1 MSGGGCVL
9 RSVNRFAALNE
20 PHGFAQSLAAE
31 RGKSAEQFSR
41 SIVFAD
47 GDAFLQKDIPGVHL
61 FHGAHDRHARFLIA
75 VEHRPLY
82 RGRAAVFRQQRSVN
96 IDHPFRENGEK
107 LVGKDLPER
116 GGHAEI
122 GFKRG
127 DCFQP
132 VARHLFELQYG
143 NAEFGSSDFQRR
155 RCERV
160 SSSDGFVRSGDDCRD
175 IVFRGER
182 GKHFRRKIRRPHENY
197 FQSAHSSFRSLHL
210 EV

>member
-1 MSGGGCVL
+1 M

-20 PHGFAQSLAAE
+20 PHGFAQRFAAKYRKPVE
-31 RGKSAEQFSR
+31 QRARGLIFAYRSAL
-41 SIVFAD
+41 
-47 GDAFLQKDIPGVHL
+47 LQENFPCVHL
-61 FHGAHDRHARFLIA
+61 FHGAHDRHARFLVA

-82 RGRAAVFRQQRSVN
+82 GGRAAVFRQQRSV
-96 IDHPFRENGEK
+96 DVDDSFGEK
-107 LVGKDLPER
+107 GEKSVRKDLPER

-132 VARHLFELQYG
+132 VARHLPELQHG
-143 NAEFGSSDFQRR
+143 NTEFHGSDFQRR
-155 RCERV
+155 RGECV
-160 SSSDGFVRSGDDCRD
+160 SSSDGFVRSRDDCRD

-182 GKHFRRKIRRPHENY
+182 GQHFRRKIRRPHENY
-197 FQSAHSSFRSLHL
+197 LQLAHSSFRSLHF